1 VIVAVAFLCEMVA
14 FGTGN
19 AAFSVFLKP
28 MSEDLGWNRL
38 LLSGAVTLQ
47 AVGNIVVSPVAGWVL
62 DRHGPRMIMVFGA
75 TVATICF
82 LLMGSITEPWQ
93 FYLLYTSAT
102 VLGLNEMGSLVT
114 STTVAK
120 WFVRKR
126 GRAMSLGSIGLNVG
140 GAVLAPLVALTI
152 AAVGWRQTWSVL
164 GVIVACTVLPAAIFF
179 FRRAP
184 EDMGLLPDGDRPGSE
199 PPARP
204 GERTAAN
211 EQQWRLADALRNPT
225 TWIIVAAFNLI
236 LVAAS
241 AMSQHS
247 VAYLEDTGMSLV
259 EASAMFGASHLVTI
273 GAKLTWGAVS
283 DRFPVRYCLIIS
295 SFARIVGLLSLMFAT
310 GPARMGG
317 FIIGQGV
324 GQGMGLLGP
333 KLWADYYGRTFLG
346 TIRGV
351 LQPFSVVASL
361 IGPLFAAYVFDT
373 SGSYNTAFW
382 VIIVCLLFSVVLLW
396 IARPPKM
403 PETSG

>member
-1 VIVAVAFLCEMVA
+1 
-14 FGTGN
+14 
-19 AAFSVFLKP
+19 
-28 MSEDLGWNRL
+28 MSEDLGWNRM

-47 AVGNIVVSPVAGWVL
+47 AVGNIVVSPLAGWVL
-62 DRHGPRMIMVFGA
+62 DRHGPKMIMVFGSI
-75 TVATICF
+75 VATICF

-93 FYLLYTSAT
+93 FYLLYSAAT
-102 VLGLNEMGSLVT
+102 VLGLNELGSLVT

-126 GRAMSLGSIGLNVG
+126 GRAMSLASIGLNVG
-140 GAVLAPLVALTI
+140 GAVLAPLIAFIIGVA
-152 AAVGWRQTWSVL
+152 GWRQTWGVL
-164 GVIVACTVLPAAIFF
+164 GIIVACTVLPAAIFF
-179 FRRAP
+179 FKRAP
-184 EDMGLLPDGDRPGSE
+184 EDMGLLPDGDHSGSK
-199 PPARP
+199 PARA
-204 GERTAAN
+204 GERTAAT
-211 EQQWRLADALRNPT
+211 EQQWKLGDALRNPT

-247 VAYLEDTGMSLV
+247 IAYLEDTGMSLV
-259 EASAMFGASHLVTI
+259 EASAMFGASHIVTI

-317 FIIGQGV
+317 FIVGQGV

-346 TIRGV
+346 TIRGI

-361 IGPLFAAYVFDT
+361 VGPLFAAYVYDT
-373 SGSYNTAFW
+373 VGSYNTAFL
-382 VIIVCLLFSVVLLW
+382 VIIVCLLLSVVLLW
-396 IARPPKM
+396 IARPPTMKQSV
-403 PETSG
+403 EIRQRA

>member
-1 VIVAVAFLCEMVA
+1 MVA

-75 TVATICF
+75 SVATVCF

-93 FYLLYTSAT
+93 FYLLYSSAT
-102 VLGLNEMGSLVT
+102 ALGLNELGSLVT

-126 GRAMSLGSIGLNVG
+126 GRALSLSSIGLNVG
-140 GAVLAPLVALTI
+140 GAVLAPLVAFTI
-152 AAVGWRQTWSVL
+152 ALVGWRQTWSVL

-184 EDMGLLPDGDRPGSE
+184 EDMGLLPDGDRPGAE
-199 PPARP
+199 QVARP

-211 EQQWRLADALRNPT
+211 EQQWKLSDALHNPT
-225 TWIIVAAFNLI
+225 TWIIVAAFNMI
-236 LVAAS
+236 NVAAS

-259 EASAMFGASHLVTI
+259 EASFLFGASHIVTI
-273 GAKLTWGAVS
+273 GAKLTWGAIS

-295 SFARIVGLLSLMFAT
+295 NFARIVGLLSLMFAT
-310 GPARMGG
+310 GPARIGG
-317 FIIGQGV
+317 FVIGQGI

-351 LQPFSVVASL
+351 LQPFSVLASL

-373 SGSYNTAFW
+373 TGSYHLAFW
-382 VIIVCLLFSVVLLW
+382 VIIVGLLISVGLLW
-396 IARPPKM
+396 IARPPRM
-403 PETSG
+403 PETVS